1 MSKTAPT
8 GEFLPTGS
16 FMIYGKKNFL
26 SPMPLEMGFGIMF
39 RLDDGSVTRHAG
51 ERKDRST
58 MCDETESVLSEAA
71 SRYGIE
77 YGGLGLREVD
87 TDDEGEGSGCGDD
100 ELGIDSSGE
109 EGEEEEAKEDGPKAV
124 SIAAFQLTSIAE
136 ASDADAED
144 DEAIEANIDARIENN
159 LVPAV
164 AGMGGATQLST
175 DPTASDVPK
184 GGSSRLSARD
194 RRLAKKTKGKGAT
207 VEATV
212 TPPAADAQDTGDDEH
227 EDDAGDTEEVEE
239 EEEDEE
245 EEEEEVKS
253 RPPYPKGTSKANSK
267 NVSSSEDHSQKK
279 GKAASS
285 EDKVPPT
292 PPPSKKK
299 FVNKK
304 KARRYSGQDGD
315 EKELAMLALGHVQ
328 SGEKYGAKELIMKK
342 EKEQKDRVIRQER
355 AGIRL
360 VKDKWSDLM
369 LLLLPGVRVVIED
382 MVSSSLLKEGELGGQ
397 EIRTLATFSETEA
410 LAVIDLFRDGEN
422 LSKVGNK
429 SGFLAGIMRRF
440 SKDAQ
445 AAAVNSKA
453 VSSSSKARS
462 ADALTS
468 DDEAGVSSGTTAPDE
483 TDSAIQGE
491 SAMSRRDR
499 KKQEQLEIQNILDEE
514 GILDEE
520 EGKQADEIDKL
531 TGKPTTED
539 VLLYAVPV
547 CGPYSAIRSFKYSVK
562 LTPGTMKKGTAN
574 GILRVYSLLSVCFF
588 IFPLLKLTDTLMPP
602 HRQGSKASNRCLHT
616 R

>member
-1 MSKTAPT
+1 
-8 GEFLPTGS
+8 
-16 FMIYGKKNFL
+16 MIYGKKNFL

-87 TDDEGEGSGCGDD
+87 TDDECEGEGSGCGDD
-100 ELGIDSSGE
+100 ELGNDSSG
-109 EGEEEEAKEDGPKAV
+109 EGEEEEAKEDCPKAV

-136 ASDADAED
+136 TSDADADD
-144 DEAIEANIDARIENN
+144 DEAVETDIDARIEND

-175 DPTASDVPK
+175 DPTANEVPK

-207 VEATV
+207 VEASV
-212 TPPAADAQDTGDDEH
+212 TPPAADAQETGDDEH
-227 EDDAGDTEEVEE
+227 EDDADDTEEI
-239 EEEDEE
+239 EDEE
-245 EEEEEVKS
+245 EEEEEEVET
-253 RPPYPKGTSKANSK
+253 RPPFAKGTSKASSK
-267 NVSSSEDHSQKK
+267 NVSSREDHLQMK

-285 EDKVPPT
+285 KDKVPPT

-304 KARRYSGQDGD
+304 KARRYAGQDGD

-328 SGEKYGAKELIMKK
+328 SGEKYGAKEQILKK

-382 MVSSSLLKEGELGGQ
+382 MVSFSLLKEGELDGQ

-445 AAAVNSKA
+445 AAAVSSKA
-453 VSSSSKARS
+453 VSSSSKVRS
-462 ADALTS
+462 ADALNS
-468 DDEAGVSSGTTAPDE
+468 DDEAGVGSGTTGPDD

-531 TGKPTTED
+531 TGKPTSED

-574 GILRVYSLLSVCFF
+574 DILRIHSVLGVFLYLSL
-588 IFPLLKLTDTLMPP
+588 
-602 HRQGSKASNRCLHT
+602 A
-616 R
+616 